1 LEDSNN
7 FGEEFILIKRINY
20 DKKLLIY
27 TLILTVIVFSLYL
40 FNIWNYDLWSP
51 DEPRY
56 SEVAR
61 EMLAEG
67 NWIIPHLNQEIYYEK
82 PPLYFGII
90 AAFSALVG
98 KITVTT
104 VRLPGIIL
112 GSLLVGI
119 LSYYYGSKLERRVGI
134 LMGIVLATIGNYF
147 WFAMRV
153 NLDIPL
159 IFCTTIAMILLYE
172 QLEDKDSCWKS
183 CLAFLLMGV
192 ASLVKSPV
200 ALLPVVVILV
210 YAAISKELAKLK
222 NIAWIKGFIF
232 FAVVVG
238 IWIALVFKVAGYN
251 YFKVTV
257 IDQLFEY
264 STGAQG
270 HPNPVYYYLI
280 NFPIEALPWTIFL
293 IPAAYYLWKK
303 RDTLPKLIQFN
314 CIWFMSI
321 LIILSFVGSKR
332 GIYLLQV
339 YPAFA
344 LLIGWYFSEFSKK
357 QIESLK
363 GLKIPVLIF
372 GILILIAGIFLSL
385 QGFDLLEKEF
395 STSMIREY
403 GFTTVIKSLS
413 LFFII
418 WGLLFLSLIFQKSS
432 KRVFTVTL
440 TFSVVLI
447 LLMKTIVMPSVNFV
461 KSERYLA
468 DDLAVLQVADEEVG
482 LWGSHNND
490 SGFIFYNGI
499 YYDYIFESKEEVKK
513 FLDNSK
519 GVILI
524 VSDKDKFY
532 NSFEVKEGWLVREY
546 KVGSNDMLLIKTMNN

>member
-1 LEDSNN
+1 
-7 FGEEFILIKRINY
+7 LISRSNY

-27 TLILTVIVFSLYL
+27 TLLLTVVVFSLYL

-61 EMLAEG
+61 EMLIEG

-82 PPLYFGII
+82 PPLYFRMI
-90 AAFSALVG
+90 AAFSALIG
-98 KITVTT
+98 KMTVTT

-112 GSLLVGI
+112 ASLLIGL
-119 LSYYYGSKLERRVGI
+119 LSYYYGSKLGRRVGI
-134 LMGIVLATIGNYF
+134 LTGIVLATIGNYF

-183 CLAFLLMGV
+183 CLAFLLIGIG
-192 ASLVKSPV
+192 SLVKSPV
-200 ALLPVVVILV
+200 ALLPVVVILI
-210 YAAISKELAKLK
+210 YTAITKELSKLK
-222 NIAWIKGFIF
+222 NIAWFKGLLF
-232 FAVVVG
+232 FTVVVG
-238 IWIALVFKVAGYN
+238 TWIALIFKVAGYD
-251 YFKVTV
+251 YFKVAV
-257 IDQLFEY
+257 LDQLLEY

-270 HPNPVYYYLI
+270 HPNPFYYYLI

-303 RDTLPKLIQFN
+303 RDSLPKIVGFN
-314 CIWFMSI
+314 CIWVMSI

-344 LLIGWYFSEFSKK
+344 LLISWYFSEFAKK
-357 QIESLK
+357 NIESLK
-363 GLKIPVLIF
+363 GLKIPALIF
-372 GILILIAGIFLSL
+372 GTLILIVGVFLAL
-385 QGFDLLEKEF
+385 QGNELLNKEF
-395 STSMIREY
+395 NSSMIREY
-403 GFTTVIKSLS
+403 GFTTVVKSLS

-418 WGLLFLSLIFQKSS
+418 WGLLFISLLFQKSS
-432 KRVFTVTL
+432 KRIFIVTVA
-440 TFSVVLI
+440 FSVVLI
-447 LLMKTIVMPSVNFV
+447 LVMKLIIMPRVNLV

-468 DDLAVLQVADEEVG
+468 EDLATLQVADEEVG

-499 YYDYIFESKEEVKK
+499 YYDYIFKSEEEVER
-513 FLDNSK
+513 FLSSSEN
-519 GVILI
+519 VILI
-524 VSDKDKFY
+524 VSDEDKFY
-532 NSFEVKEGWLVREY
+532 NFFEVKDNWLVKKY
-546 KVGSNDMLLIKTMNN
+546 KVGSNDMLLIKTIND

>member
-1 LEDSNN
+1 M
-7 FGEEFILIKRINY
+7 LIKRVNY

-27 TLILTVIVFSLYL
+27 VLLLTVIVFSLYF

-61 EMLAEG
+61 EMLVEG

-82 PPLYFGII
+82 PPLFFGII

-98 KITVTT
+98 KMTVTT

-112 GSLLVGI
+112 GSLLVGL
-119 LSYYYGSKLERRVGI
+119 LSYYYGSKLGRRVGI
-134 LMGIVLATIGNYF
+134 LTGIGLATTVNYF
-147 WFAMRV
+147 WYAMRV

-183 CLAFLLMGV
+183 CLAFLLMGA

-200 ALLPVVVILV
+200 ALLPVVVILI
-210 YAAISKELAKLK
+210 YAALTKELAKLK
-222 NIAWIKGFIF
+222 NIAWIRGVLY

-238 IWIALVFKVAGYN
+238 TWIALVFKVAGYN

-257 IDQLFEY
+257 LEQLFEY
-264 STGAQG
+264 STGTQG
-270 HPNPVYYYLI
+270 HPNPFYYYFI

-293 IPAAYYLWKK
+293 IPAACYLWKK
-303 RDTLPKLIQFN
+303 RDTLPKIVGFN
-314 CIWFMSI
+314 CIWFLSI

-332 GIYLLQV
+332 GVYLLQV

-344 LLIGWYFSEFSKK
+344 LLIAWYFSEFSKK
-357 QIESLK
+357 NIESLK
-363 GLKIPVLIF
+363 GLKIPALIF
-372 GILILIAGIFLSL
+372 GIFILIVGVFLTL
-385 QGFDLLEKEF
+385 QGLNLLAKGF
-395 STSMIREY
+395 SSAMIQKY

-413 LFFII
+413 LFLII
-418 WGLLFLSLIFQKSS
+418 EGLLFISLLVQKSN
-432 KRVFTVTL
+432 KKVFIVTVS
-440 TFSVVLI
+440 FSLVLI
-447 LLMKTIVMPSVNFV
+447 LLMKVIIMPKVNLV

-468 DDLAVLQVADEEVG
+468 EDLASLRIANEEVA

-490 SGFIFYNGI
+490 CGFIFYNGI
-499 YYDYIFESKEEVKK
+499 YYDDIFETKDEVKK
-513 FLDNSK
+513 FLKQKSS
-519 GVILI
+519 VILI
-524 VSDKDKFY
+524 VSEADEFY
-532 NSFEVKEGWLVREY
+532 NYFKIKDNWIIKEY
-546 KVGSNDMLLIKTMNN
+546 IIGSNKMLLIKSKN